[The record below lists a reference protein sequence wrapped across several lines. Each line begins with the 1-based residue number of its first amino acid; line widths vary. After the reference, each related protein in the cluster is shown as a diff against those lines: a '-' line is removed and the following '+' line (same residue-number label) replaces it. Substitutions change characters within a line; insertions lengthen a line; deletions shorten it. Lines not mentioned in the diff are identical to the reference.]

1 MLLPLWEA
9 RYNCALAWLF
19 HACAH
24 SLCHLLD
31 FQFADYEILA
41 KPVGGRIFF
50 AGEHTHGDF
59 SGTMHGAYLSGVRE
73 GERIKGLY
81 RAQAIPKL

>member
-1 MLLPLWEA
+1 MVV
-9 RYNCALAWLF
+9 
-19 HACAH
+19 HACTQC
-24 SLCHLLD
+24 LVFFEC
-31 FQFADYEILA
+31 QFGDYEILA
-41 KPVGGRIFF
+41 KPVGGRLFF